1 MAEEVAIPDAVPE
14 AATAAKPRRRLH
26 WSLRGLGTIV
36 GLLLLVLAGV
46 GFGVDT
52 DAGHRF
58 IVDRIAELRPSSGLR
73 IHIGRI
79 EGSIWRHARIRDL
92 RLYDPQGLF
101 LEAPTIDLDWRPGRW
116 TVHRLHVD
124 RLHSDLVIVHRLPK
138 LRPGKPGQPMIP
150 GYRIHLGDLDMR
162 LRLEAGVAGAERRLV
177 RIVGKADTGR
187 GRAVIGDQP
196 SFQPPWSV

>member
-1 MAEEVAIPDAVPE
+1 MAEEIAIPDAVPE

-92 RLYDPQGLF
+92 GRARWYESYELIVAGVTRAY
-101 LEAPTIDLDWRPGRW
+101 DWRR
-116 TVHRLHVD
+116 
-124 RLHSDLVIVHRLPK
+124 
-138 LRPGKPGQPMIP
+138 
-150 GYRIHLGDLDMR
+150 
-162 LRLEAGVAGAERRLV
+162 
-177 RIVGKADTGR
+177 
-187 GRAVIGDQP
+187 
-196 SFQPPWSV
+196 